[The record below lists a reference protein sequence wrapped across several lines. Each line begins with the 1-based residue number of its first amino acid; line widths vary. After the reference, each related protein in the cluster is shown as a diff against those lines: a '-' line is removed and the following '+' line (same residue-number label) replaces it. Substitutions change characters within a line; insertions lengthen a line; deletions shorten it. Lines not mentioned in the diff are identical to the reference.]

1 MDQSLGIDL
10 RPDQGPFYQQIFD
23 QIVERIR
30 NGAFSS
36 GYRLPPSRS
45 LADRLGVHRNTVVR
59 AYEALEEGG
68 FIESTVGR
76 GTFVRASSL
85 RPAPVAPA
93 SNAAAAGGG
102 MPWASLLSRVSDAE
116 PLTRFDRL
124 ARRTSGREG
133 INLTRMQPPHDLLPV
148 ELFRRCML
156 HVLQSLDSK
165 ALGYSPREG
174 VWRLREAIAADL
186 IRQGVPA
193 RAEEILVTTGSQ
205 QALDVLARALVN
217 PEEQVLVDAS
227 TYSGALNVFTAAG
240 ARLVGV
246 PSDTEGP
253 ELAALERMSRSGA
266 KALYLMPDAQNPS
279 GLTIPTARRRSLIAW
294 SRRSCIPLIEDAYVT
309 DLWLDDAPQPVTL
322 RSLDGE
328 VLHLG
333 SFSKKLI
340 PALRVGYIVHP
351 EGIGARLTSLKHTM
365 DLGTSALLQHAL
377 AEFLDRG
384 YMAPHLDRVR
394 AEYRRRRDALVA
406 ALEKSLPKELSF
418 HPPKAGLALFISLP
432 DEISPAA
439 AFEAAEREGV
449 LVTPSTINAVSG
461 HGGGGGI
468 RLTFC
473 GEPPRRIAEG
483 ARRLGR
489 ALDEILSARKGRAAN
504 MPALEVI

>member
-10 RPDQGPFYQQIFD
+10 DPNHGPLYQQIFD

-30 NGAFSS
+30 NGAFTT
-36 GYRLPPSRS
+36 GFRLPPSRALS
-45 LADRLGVHRNTVVR
+45 ERLGVHRNTVVR

-76 GTFVRASSL
+76 GTFVRTASA
-85 RPAPVAPA
+85 RPAPAHPTH
-93 SNAAAAGGG
+93 NGG

-116 PLTRFDRL
+116 PLTRFDRIS
-124 ARRTSGREG
+124 RRASGRDG
-133 INLTRMQPPHDLLPV
+133 INLTGMQPPPDLIPV
-148 ELFRRCML
+148 ELFRRCMI
-156 HVLQSLDSK
+156 HVLQTLEAR
-165 ALGYSPREG
+165 ALSYSPREG

-193 RAEEILVTTGSQ
+193 RPEEILVTSGSQ
-205 QALDVLARALVN
+205 QAIDVIARALVN
-217 PEEQVLVDAS
+217 PEEPVLIDAS
-227 TYSGALNVFTAAG
+227 TYAGALNVFTAAG

-246 PSDTEGP
+246 PSDAEGP
-253 ELAALERMSRSGA
+253 ELAALERLSRSGA

-279 GLTIPTARRRSLIAW
+279 GLTITTARRRALIAW
-294 SRRSCIPLIEDAYVT
+294 SRRAAVPLIEDAYVT
-309 DLWLDDAPQPVTL
+309 DLWLDDSSQPVTM

-328 VLHLG
+328 VLHIG

-340 PALRVGYIVHP
+340 PALRVGYILHP
-351 EGIGARLTSLKHTM
+351 EAIGPRLTSLKHTM
-365 DLGTSALLQHAL
+365 DLGTSALLQYAL
-377 AEFLDRG
+377 AEFIDRG
-384 YMAPHLDRVR
+384 YLAPHLERVR
-394 AEYRRRRDALVA
+394 AEYRRRRDALVS

-418 HPPKAGLALFISLP
+418 HPPRAGLALFIPLP

-439 AFEAAEREGV
+439 AFEAAERAGV

-461 HGGGGGI
+461 HGGGGGV

-489 ALDEILSARKGRAAN
+489 ALEEMLSLRKGRAAGT
-504 MPALEVI
+504 PAFEVI